1 MSRIIAQPGQ
11 RLAIRVDADTL
22 LSVPP
27 MHPKTP
33 HALRVQVLELV
44 LRGLYGEAH
53 DLAMDTAEAIVR
65 TARKRDQML
74 GEEEAEVLAGMLS
87 QAPHST
93 PRSRAYAA

>member
-1 MSRIIAQPGQ
+1 MSRI
-11 RLAIRVDADTL
+11 AIRVDDDTL

-33 HALRVQVLELV
+33 HAIRVQVLELV
-44 LRGLYGEAH
+44 LRRLYGEAH
-53 DLAMDTAEAIVR
+53 DLAMDTATAIIR
-65 TARKRDQML
+65 DARKRDQMI
-74 GEEEAEVLAGMLS
+74 GEKESEVLAGMLS